1 MRVLVTG
8 AGRGLGLEM
17 ARQWAAAGDRVF
29 ASARRPGPAL
39 TALVAAHPGQVTIVE
54 LDVTDDDSIARAAD
68 SVADATDALDVVVNN
83 AAVHPKGASL
93 GSYRRDEVAAVFGA
107 NTIGPLLVGQA
118 LLPLLRRG
126 ERPRLV
132 NISTQVGSFTWNT
145 GGKSPLYAASKA
157 ALNMFTRSMAR
168 EAAGVVVVAV
178 HPGWVKTDM
187 GGASA
192 PLSPSASVKD
202 LRTLIDRL
210 QPSDTGQF
218 FNHDGHHHPW

>member
-1 MRVLVTG
+1 VKR
-8 AGRGLGLEM
+8 
-17 ARQWAAAGDRVF
+17 RQPAVF
-29 ASARRPGPAL
+29 ASDPVGHDVEVPRANEPDVVNQRGRLLAGVGRPGQFGDPA
-39 TALVAAHPGQVTIVE
+39 ALRI
-54 LDVTDDDSIARAAD
+54 
-68 SVADATDALDVVVNN
+68 ALDVVVNN
-83 AAVHPKGASL
+83 AAVNPKGASL

-107 NTIGPLLVGQA
+107 NTIGPLLMGQA
-118 LLPLLRRG
+118 MLPLLLRG

-168 EAAGVVVVAV
+168 EAVGVVVIAV
-178 HPGWVKTDM
+178 HPGWVQTDM

-192 PLSPSASVKD
+192 PLSPSTSVKD
-202 LRTLIDRL
+202 LRALIDRL

-218 FNHDGHHHPW
+218 FNHDGQHHPW